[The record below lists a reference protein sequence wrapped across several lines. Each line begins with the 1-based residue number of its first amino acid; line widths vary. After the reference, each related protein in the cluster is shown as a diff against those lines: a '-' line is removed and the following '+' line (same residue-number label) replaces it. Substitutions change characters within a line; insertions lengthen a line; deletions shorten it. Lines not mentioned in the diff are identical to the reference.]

1 MDGTAK
7 ILKFELHDV
16 LRSKWMIMYALF
28 FLLLTEGLFR
38 FGGTQAKVILSLM
51 NIVLIIIPLVSIV
64 FGTMY
69 VYHSREFIELLLS
82 QPIQRH
88 KIFWGVYSGLAIP
101 LSAGFVLGVGIP
113 SFIYGIHTSQEAA
126 TMLVLIGSGV
136 FLTFIFVALSFTI
149 SIRYEDRLKGLGLAI
164 VLWFFFAIM
173 YDGIVLLLIFTF
185 GDYPLEKA
193 IIGINLLNPIDI
205 ARTMLLLQFD
215 ISALMGYT
223 GAVFHKFFAGWFGI
237 VISVMSLSFWVALPL
252 FSGLHSFNKKDF

>member
-1 MDGTAK
+1 M
-7 ILKFELHDV
+7 IL
-16 LRSKWMIMYALF
+16 YAIF

-88 KIFWGVYSGLAIP
+88 KIFWGVYCGLAIP
-101 LSAGFVLGVGIP
+101 LSTGFVLGVGIP
-113 SFIYGIHTSQEAA
+113 SLIYGVHSSSEIATLAVLMAA
-126 TMLVLIGSGV
+126 GV
-136 FLTFIFVALSFTI
+136 FLTFIFVALSFSI

-164 VLWFFFAIM
+164 LLWFFFAVL
-173 YDGIVLLLIFTF
+173 YDGIVLLLIYTF

-193 IIGINLLNPIDI
+193 IIVVNLLNPIDT

-223 GAVFHKFFAGWFGI
+223 GAVFHKFFAGWQGI
-237 VISVMSLSFWVALPL
+237 AISFLSLTLWIVLPL
-252 FSGLHSFNKKDF
+252 SSGLRIFNKKDF

>member
-16 LRSKWMIMYALF
+16 LRSKWMIMYSLF

-101 LSAGFVLGVGIP
+101 LSAGFVIGVGIP
-113 SFIYGIHTSQEAA
+113 SLIYGIHTSQDAA
-126 TMLVLIGSGV
+126 TMLVLIGAGV
-136 FLTFIFVALSFTI
+136 FLTFIFVALSFSV
-149 SIRYEDRLKGLGLAI
+149 SIRYEDRLKGLGLSI
-164 VLWFFFAIM
+164 LVWFFFAIM
-173 YDGIVLLLIFTF
+173 YDGMVLLLIFTF

-193 IIGINLLNPIDI
+193 IIGINLLNPIDT
-205 ARTMLLLQFD
+205 ARTLLLLQFD

-223 GAVFHKFFAGWFGI
+223 GAVFHKFFAGWQGI
-237 VISVMSLSFWVALPL
+237 LISVVSLSLWIALPL
-252 FSGLHSFNKKDF
+252 FTGLRTFNKKDF

>member
-7 ILKFELHDV
+7 ILKFELQDV
-16 LRSKWMIMYALF
+16 LRSKWMILYAVF

-69 VYHSREFIELLLS
+69 LYHSREFIELLLS
-82 QPIQRH
+82 QPIERG

-101 LSAGFVLGVGIP
+101 LSAGFALGVIIP
-113 SFIYGIHTSQEAA
+113 SLMYGIHTSQEAGMMG
-126 TMLVLIGSGV
+126 MLILSGV
-136 FLTFIFVALSFTI
+136 FLTFIFVALSFSI
-149 SIRYEDRLKGLGLAI
+149 SIRYEDRLKGLGLSI
-164 VLWFFFAIM
+164 LLWFFFAIM
-173 YDGIVLLLIFTF
+173 YDGIVLILIYTF

-193 IIGINLLNPIDI
+193 MIGVSLLNPIDI
-205 ARTMLLLQFD
+205 ARTLMLLQFD

-223 GAVFHKFFAGWFGI
+223 GAVFHKFFAGWTGMI
-237 VISVMSLSFWVALPL
+237 ISVSFLMMWIGIPL
-252 FSGLHSFNKKDF
+252 FSGQRIFNRKDF